1 MRISVALADRN
12 SGQEAE
18 TFTRGRPLRAMTV
31 SVRISRA
38 QTRQRAARRASG
50 PLRRA
55 EHAPEASAAEQA
67 AVSPELRATR
77 RARAAG
83 GPEDRALYNCQ
94 CGHLFQ
100 ADVSASVGC
109 PSCGGE
115 QAW

>member
-1 MRISVALADRN
+1 
-12 SGQEAE
+12 
-18 TFTRGRPLRAMTV
+18 MTV

-38 QTRQRAARRASG
+38 QTRQRTARRTSG
-50 PLRRA
+50 PLRRV
-55 EHAPEASAAEQA
+55 EHAPEAAAAEA
-67 AVSPELRATR
+67 PVSPELRATR

-83 GPEDRALYNCQ
+83 GPEDRALYNCE

-109 PSCGGE
+109 PRCGGE